1 MKPKK
6 GLAILMGMPHDGD
19 DEESPESGEGPS
31 DDDKQKA
38 AEDTAM
44 ALDEAFKSGDPKR
57 IVEEFK
63 TLCQLVGKDD
73 EEDEEPEEG

>member
-19 DEESPESGEGPS
+19 DEPPESGEGPS
-31 DDDKQKA
+31 DGDKQKA
-38 AEDTAM
+38 AEDTAR
-44 ALDEAFKSGDPKR
+44 ALGEAFKSGDTAK

-63 TLCQLVGKDD
+63 TLVQLVHEDD
-73 EEDEEPEEG
+73 DGDEEPEEG